1 MCEKCDTPEHH
12 HDVAQEPVAMNRRR
26 ILQSGAGILAV
37 PLLAGGAGLAATAGA
52 AQAASTTAAAEDVTA
67 YGFHEAKGHAH
78 KIAIRRRAVGPDD
91 VKMDVLYAGIC
102 HSDIH
107 TIDGDWGQPQFPLV
121 PGHEIIGRVT
131 AVGRNVT
138 RFKVGDIGGVG
149 CMVDSCGECENCK
162 NDREQ
167 NCLNGTTFTYG
178 RPDKVLDGFTYGGYS
193 KKIVVREHF
202 VVNVPKQM
210 DISRAAPIMCA
221 GITTFSPMQH
231 WRLEKGQRVGVVGIG
246 GLGHMAVKLGV
257 ARGAEVTAFTTTA
270 AKIPYI
276 KKMGARD
283 AILWSDKDAM
293 QRLRGH
299 FDLMITTVPEPY
311 AMQPFINLLKLDA
324 TYVNVGQLGQIDGI
338 SGMMLGFGRQS
349 LAGSMIGG
357 MAETQQV
364 MEYCATHNV
373 LPDVEIIKPNQIDAA
388 IARIKNRDIKFRFV
402 IDMQNA

>member
-12 HDVAQEPVAMNRRR
+12 HDDAQELVAMNRRR
-26 ILQSGAGILAV
+26 ILQSGAGVLAA
-37 PLLAGGAGLAATAGA
+37 PLLAGAVGLAVTSGA
-52 AQAASTTAAAEDVTA
+52 AEAATVTAAENVTA
-67 YGFHEAKGHAH
+67 YGFQAVKGHAH
-78 KIAIRRRAVGPDD
+78 KITLPRRAVGPDD

-107 TIDGDWGQPQFPLV
+107 TIDGDWGPAHYPLV

-131 AVGRNVT
+131 AIGRNVT

-149 CMVDSCGECENCK
+149 CMVDSCGECENCLD
-162 NDREQ
+162 DREQ
-167 NCLNGTTFTYG
+167 NCLKGTTFTYG
-178 RPDKVLDGFTYGGYS
+178 APDKVLGGVTYGGYS
-193 KKIVVREHF
+193 KKIVVKEHF
-202 VVNVPKQM
+202 VVSVPKRI

-231 WRLEKGQRVGVVGIG
+231 WRLEKDQRVGVVGIG

-270 AKIPYI
+270 AKIPQI
-276 KKMGARD
+276 KKMGAKD

-299 FDLMITTVPEPY
+299 FDLMITTVPESY
-311 AMQPFINLLKLDA
+311 AMQPFINMLKLDA

-338 SGMMLGFGRQS
+338 SGMALAFGRQS

-364 MEYCATHNV
+364 MDYCVTHNV
-373 LPDVEIIKPNQIDAA
+373 LPDVEVIRPDQIDEA
-388 IARIKNRDIKFRFV
+388 IARIKNKDIKFRFV
-402 IDMQNA
+402 IDMQGA